1 MEMQSSKSY
10 HFYLMKKQ
18 DNMTLKFWMSMAY
31 QSCLLTLLQMQPFST
46 NSCFPQNALVKE

>member
-46 NSCFPQNALVKE
+46 KLQNTLAFPKMH